1 MSEDYKEKFES
12 DNFDK
17 KDMDMVYD
25 DDQKMGAGK
34 GKPKPMFKRKV
45 CKFCAQKLTVDYK
58 NHEML
63 RRFVTERG
71 KILPRRITGTCAKHQ
86 RFLTTA
92 IKRARVL
99 AYLPYVKR

>member
-1 MSEDYKEKFES
+1 MSDDYKEKIDN

-17 KDMDMVYD
+17 KDMDIPYD
-25 DDQKMGAGK
+25 DDHKMGSGK
-34 GKPKPMFKRKV
+34 DKVKPVFKRKI
-45 CKFCAQKLTVDYK
+45 CKFCDQKNVADYK

-63 RRFVTERG
+63 RRFITERG

-86 RFLTTA
+86 RSLTTA

-99 AYLPYVKR
+99 AYLPFVKG

>member
-1 MSEDYKEKFES
+1 MSDDYKEKYETES
-12 DNFDK
+12 FDK

-25 DDQKMGAGK
+25 DDQKLGAGK
-34 GKPKPMFKRKV
+34 GRPKPMFKRKV
-45 CKFCAQKLTVDYK
+45 CKFCSQKLAVDYK

-71 KILPRRITGTCAKHQ
+71 KILPRRITGTCARHQ
-86 RFLTTA
+86 RSLTTA

-99 AYLPYVKR
+99 AYLPFVKK